1 MAKILLVEDD
11 KSLRQMYGER
21 LLAEGFDIVSAGDG
35 EEALSMAINEMPD
48 LIISDVMMPKI
59 SGFEMLDLLRTNAKT
74 SGIKVIVMTALGG
87 ENQKQRG
94 EKLGANRYLVKSQVG
109 IEDVVA
115 TVHDVLNESQ
125 PSATPQANETTQTDL
140 SSNNQVQSPSN
151 IQPAPAANQSP
162 FNPERATSPSNFTP
176 NDPVKLPD
184 SPFTVPTILT
194 QPAPS
199 ATNAPTNPVAQ
210 FTQQPVPASA
220 NIQSESTTPSAPVQ
234 PNAGV
239 LPPVQ
244 TPSGSG
250 QVQPNSQP
258 QDQHGSTLA
267 SGLRT
272 IQPTGESLNP
282 KLNLDKL
289 LANEEAIEIA
299 PNLTVQP
306 VAQTQQISTPKL
318 AAAPNTQASAPLE
331 IPNLD
336 VVQDENKSPEERAID
351 EKSTIPEIEVDDS
364 GTINVDS
371 IPEPTTDNNLFP
383 TNK

>member
-1 MAKILLVEDD
+1 M
-11 KSLRQMYGER
+11 
-21 LLAEGFDIVSAGDG
+21 
-35 EEALSMAINEMPD
+35 
-48 LIISDVMMPKI
+48 
-59 SGFEMLDLLRTNAKT
+59 
-74 SGIKVIVMTALGG
+74 
-87 ENQKQRG
+87 
-94 EKLGANRYLVKSQVG
+94 
-109 IEDVVA
+109 
-115 TVHDVLNESQ
+115 
-125 PSATPQANETTQTDL
+125 
-140 SSNNQVQSPSN
+140 
-151 IQPAPAANQSP
+151 
-162 FNPERATSPSNFTP
+162 
-176 NDPVKLPD
+176 
-184 SPFTVPTILT
+184 
-194 QPAPS
+194 
-199 ATNAPTNPVAQ
+199 
-210 FTQQPVPASA
+210 
-220 NIQSESTTPSAPVQ
+220 
-234 PNAGV
+234 
-239 LPPVQ
+239 PPVQ

-258 QDQHGSTLA
+258 QEQHGSTLA

-289 LANEEAIEIA
+289 LANEEATEIA

-306 VAQTQQISTPKL
+306 VAQTQQISTPTL